1 MDSLLNYKNNFFVK
15 KGFSVV
21 EAMISCA
28 IFGISFVAFL
38 SLSTYGIDLTQ
49 KLMERTKSSLLTNM
63 ILEDLLTDQKNIS
76 DYDSFI
82 ISNNNLSGLKGT
94 SGKQKTKWVR
104 SINKNTPASS
114 SDIRKITVTSI
125 DDVTGM
131 KKNKVIIELES
142 FNKKIKVLSGRVFNN
157 VE

>member
-1 MDSLLNYKNNFFVK
+1 MNYKDNFFKK

-28 IFGISFVAFL
+28 IFGIAFVAFL

-49 KLMERTKSSLLTNM
+49 KLMERTKASLLTNM
-63 ILEDLLTDQKNIS
+63 ILEDLLIDQKNIL

-82 ISNNNLSGLKGT
+82 ISNNNLSDTKGT
-94 SGKQKTKWVR
+94 SGQQKTKWVR

-114 SDIRKITVTSI
+114 SDIRKIKVTSI
-125 DDVTGM
+125 DDATGL